1 MRIIQA
7 LIVSSATWMLVSGL
21 ESGWASY
28 DERTSAAL
36 PVLPRAQSVVS
47 RLPFPDNP
55 DLSACGIPTPW
66 GLSSP
71 AWLDGNYQG
80 KLWEP
85 RVFLY
90 DSHARHKVVGSA
102 PSGSRVQILLHQSNP
117 VLDFYL
123 VRTLNTGQVQ
133 EGWVPAPFLR
143 LKRP

>member
-1 MRIIQA
+1 MRFVQL
-7 LIVSSATWMLVSGL
+7 LIAVLVLVSSFEIGMGSREGH
-21 ESGWASY
+21 G
-28 DERTSAAL
+28 RTLASAAQTI
-36 PVLPRAQSVVS
+36 PIP

-66 GLSSP
+66 GMSSP
-71 AWLDGNYQG
+71 AWLDGHYGG

-90 DSHARHKVVGSA
+90 DSHVRHAVVGSA

-123 VRTLNTGQVQ
+123 VRTVNTGQVQ

-143 LKRP
+143 LKRL